1 MKIMP
6 QLKSDAETINLLRN
20 HNIHPTSQR
29 VIITRTLF
37 EKCTHLSAEDV
48 FRLVNA
54 DDRRVS
60 KATVYNTLRL
70 LAEKGVVREVIADP
84 TRIFYDPNTQPH
96 HHFFDVTSGK
106 LTDISADQIHVS
118 NLPPLPLGAQL
129 EGVDVIV
136 STPVTGTI
144 NIMTYRPLRR

>member
-1 MKIMP
+1 MNAMP
-6 QLKSDAETINLLRN
+6 HPKSEAEIVELLRS
-20 HNIHPTSQR
+20 HDIYPTTQR
-29 VIITRTLF
+29 VIITRLLF
-37 EKCTHLSAEDV
+37 EKCAHLSAEDV

-54 DDRRVS
+54 DNHHVS
-60 KATVYNTLRL
+60 KATVYNTLGL

-96 HHFFDVTSGK
+96 RFFDVATGE

-118 NLPPLPLGAQL
+118 SLPPLPPGARL

-136 STPVTGTI
+136 RL
-144 NIMTYRPLRR
+144 RPEK

>member
-1 MKIMP
+1 MNP
-6 QLKSDAETINLLRN
+6 KSEAEITGLLRS
-20 HNIHPTSQR
+20 HDIYPTNQR
-29 VIITRTLF
+29 VVITRLLF

-54 DDRRVS
+54 DNRHVS
-60 KATVYNTLRL
+60 KATVYNTLGL

-96 HHFFDVTSGK
+96 HHFFDVTSGE
-106 LTDISADQIHVS
+106 LTDISLDQIHVS
-118 NLPPLPLGAQL
+118 SLPPLPMGAKL

-136 STPVTGTI
+136 RL
-144 NIMTYRPLRR
+144 RPEK